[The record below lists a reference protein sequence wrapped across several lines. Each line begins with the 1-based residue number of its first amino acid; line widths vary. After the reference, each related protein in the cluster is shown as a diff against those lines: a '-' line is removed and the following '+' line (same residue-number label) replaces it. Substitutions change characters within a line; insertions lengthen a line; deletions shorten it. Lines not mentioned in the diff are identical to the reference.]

1 MGVGEATDD
10 AGGSNSSMDN
20 VGRNE
25 SAVMGYIDGYYKEA
39 LNRLP
44 RSLIPRVLET
54 GFCFGFL
61 DPVSNIIANTA
72 AAAYPPSPEAN
83 RDEQA
88 GRRRG
93 ANKRKRSQSVT
104 KGRKKKKG
112 SKIIAARSL
121 RGLEAFLTS
130 FFRYLTTQEALRYLR
145 LAKADLLVAVH
156 LIEEDRHTD
165 AFTIHVLTTK
175 VALNCAAISA
185 ISSEEFSGSVVPSA
199 HHPDVT
205 SLVQSSLTIASR
217 QDEVF
222 TLLAMQGGRL
232 DTSTLRRLSDLSM
245 KDMHGTADPREPM
258 RCAISR
264 FLAFPP
270 HTKKMSVTYDLEL
283 ALIQVL
289 LDRIHGFYLEA
300 MSSFPAN
307 SLRLR
312 HHRGLLKA
320 GHCYGPFDPVSNI
333 ILNTIWYDTMFPPHH
348 EFNVDMICD
357 EILANTECRSLHGL
371 VTFIQKLF
379 PALSSYDATR
389 YLLFCDA
396 RLDKVIL
403 RATQEGYHAAI
414 PLKDAYEAAAL
425 VAHHPNPSA
434 LAELATVLLP
444 AEEGKLRSLLKDEL
458 ILSPCDLQFIAATLS
473 QNDPPSKSLV
483 LVQELTLHANM
494 IVSAKRK
501 EFEALQS
508 SGVEY
513 ELLAICGV
521 NAQVS
526 EPGKFGYFDNCDGND
541 SENKE
546 DIPLCLPV
554 SKSSKDAGRCF
565 HCECEGAKIVHPSSV
580 AYLGQES
587 DFEEM
592 ARGDHPLSNE
602 ELIGYWGQKTVF
614 LDTSEDYY
622 TYFDPAW
629 DADFA
634 VRLNRDAK
642 WEEDYGN
649 EITPAEVK
657 RISEMLDLMVASS
670 AV

>member
-1 MGVGEATDD
+1 
-10 AGGSNSSMDN
+10 
-20 VGRNE
+20 
-25 SAVMGYIDGYYKEA
+25 MGYIDGYYKEA

-44 RSLIPRVLET
+44 RSLIPRVLDA

-61 DPVSNIIANTA
+61 DPVSNIITNTA

-88 GRRRG
+88 GRLRW

-104 KGRKKKKG
+104 KKGRKKKKG
-112 SKIIAARSL
+112 RKIIAARSL

-156 LIEEDRHTD
+156 LIEEDRHTE
-165 AFTIHVLTTK
+165 AFTIHLLTTK
-175 VALNCAAISA
+175 VALTCAAISA
-185 ISSEEFSGSVVPSA
+185 ISSEEFSGSV
-199 HHPDVT
+199 
-205 SLVQSSLTIASR
+205 
-217 QDEVF
+217 DEVF

-258 RCAISR
+258 RRAISR

-270 HTKKMSVTYDLEL
+270 HTKKMSVTFDLEL

-289 LDRIHGFYLEA
+289 LERIHGFYLEA
-300 MSSFPAN
+300 MSSFPAT

-348 EFNVDMICD
+348 EFKVDMICD
-357 EILANTECRSLHGL
+357 EILASTECRSLHGL

-434 LAELATVLLP
+434 LAKFATVLLP
-444 AEEGKLRSLLKDEL
+444 AEETKLKSLLKDKL
-458 ILSPCDLQFIAATLS
+458 ILSPCDLQSIAATLS

-483 LVQELTLHANM
+483 RVQELTLHANM

-508 SGVEY
+508 SVCHRVQAALKKHAHKEGVEY

-526 EPGKFGYFDNCDGND
+526 EPGKFGYFDKCDGYPYSHVNILARQKGSWLSDAPTLLFIQCSND

-565 HCECEGAKIVHPSSV
+565 HCECEGAKIVHPSSL

-587 DFEEM
+587 DFEQM

-614 LDTSEDYY
+614 LDTSEDYC
-622 TYFDPAW
+622 T
-629 DADFA
+629 
-634 VRLNRDAK
+634 
-642 WEEDYGN
+642 
-649 EITPAEVK
+649 
-657 RISEMLDLMVASS
+657 
-670 AV
+670 